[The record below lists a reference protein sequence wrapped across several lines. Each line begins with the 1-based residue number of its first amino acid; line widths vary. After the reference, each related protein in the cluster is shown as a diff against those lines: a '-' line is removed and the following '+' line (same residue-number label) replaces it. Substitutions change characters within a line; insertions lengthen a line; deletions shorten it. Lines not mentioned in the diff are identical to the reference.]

1 MEDEVMGEVATQE
14 TATPRIPYLGSPVGP
29 SVLEPVR
36 TVRGREA
43 SCPTCGGDAGPLDL
57 SYVYALGRI
66 DARFATLG
74 AEKEFAQVTGRAETA
89 GKSNREVM
97 YSVLAKPENRYLAR
111 QMCWVLMVQGLETYI
126 LQPHDP
132 VDLSLLVDAVRAQPD
147 PNDLDVVIGVRGP
160 LASPELCNGLMV
172 PIVRFDQIYSFDREA
187 FMKAVPTPKDTPAKR
202 FGPAVS
208 EVFDRIALLTDNAG
222 ATDEH
227 RALNF
232 LLVRYA
238 RIYERAAEA
247 FAQDFSLSA
256 VDARPSSLS
265 GARRIVDVV
274 FSYTNRNTDYTEKAF
289 VRVDVTERFPFLV
302 TKLSPYFDR

>member
-1 MEDEVMGEVATQE
+1 MEDESMGEVATQE
-14 TATPRIPYLGSPVGP
+14 TGTPRIPYVGSPLGP
-29 SVLEPVR
+29 SVADPV
-36 TVRGREA
+36 T
-43 SCPTCGGDAGPLDL
+43 CPTCGGEAGAMDL

-74 AEKEFAQVTGRAETA
+74 AEKEFAQVTGRAETT
-89 GKSNREVM
+89 GKSNREVVH
-97 YSVLAKPENRYLAR
+97 SVLAKPENRYLAR
-111 QMCWVLMVQGLETYI
+111 QMCWVLTVQGLETYI

-132 VDLSLLVDAVRAQPD
+132 VDLGLLVDAVRSQPG
-147 PNDLDVVIGVRGP
+147 PNDVDVVIGVRGP
-160 LASPELCNGLMV
+160 LASPEMCNGLMV
-172 PIVRFDQIYSFDREA
+172 PIVRFDQIYSFDRDA
-187 FMKAVPTPKDTPAKR
+187 FVKAVPTPKGTSAER

-208 EVFDRIALLTDNAG
+208 EVFDRIAQLTDNAG

-238 RIYERAAEA
+238 RVYERAAEA
-247 FAQDFSLSA
+247 FSQDFSLSA
-256 VDARPSSLS
+256 VEARPSSLS